1 MSARHRALPRVA
13 KDVLRRLIG
22 RNVVAERWW
31 RLRFAARRRAD
42 RRAEEAEVRR
52 LRPLLP
58 RLPAAEVV
66 VVIPTYRRP
75 ERLARAV
82 RSVLDQTVTDVEIM
96 VVDDG
101 GGELGVLPDDPRLT
115 VLTLA
120 ANHGSCGLPRNVAIR
135 LSRSPFVA
143 FLDDDNTWRP
153 DHLERTL
160 RQLHAG
166 SGLVYTAVRRIRED
180 GSQLD
185 VLGRDFSRRA
195 HSDDSW
201 VDANSI
207 VARRS
212 ARLRFDPWA
221 RPKWVNPKED
231 WELVHRLSRRVV
243 VTYVPV
249 VTVDY
254 AVHDGS
260 YFTEWHRVPED
271 VIREHQ
277 RDERTPS

>member
-22 RNVVAERWW
+22 RNVIAECWW
-31 RLRFAARRRAD
+31 RVRFAARRRAD
-42 RRAEEAEVRR
+42 RQAEEVEVRR

-58 RLPAAEVV
+58 VLPEAAVV

-75 ERLARAV
+75 DRLARAV
-82 RSVLDQTVTDVEIM
+82 RSALAQTVTDLEVM

-101 GGELGVLPDDPRLT
+101 GGELGVLPEDPRLT
-115 VLTLA
+115 VLSLA
-120 ANHGSCGLPRNVAIR
+120 RNHGSCGLPRNVALR

-160 RQLHAG
+160 RALYAG
-166 SGLVYTAVRRIRED
+166 SGLVYTAVRRMRED

-207 VARRS
+207 VVRRS
-212 ARLRFDPWA
+212 PRLRFDPWPG
-221 RPKWVNPKED
+221 RN
-231 WELVHRLSRRVV
+231 
-243 VTYVPV
+243 
-249 VTVDY
+249 
-254 AVHDGS
+254 G
-260 YFTEWHRVPED
+260 
-271 VIREHQ
+271 
-277 RDERTPS
+277 